1 MSETISKYIQDNA
14 KLLMKEAIVIM
25 KLINI
30 QKFLPVIIIALFVIG
45 AYITYKTPSKAVLP
59 EGFINAE
66 SDAQITQKMRNI
78 SGLNTSSTEKEGF
91 TTGTENTNTDR
102 CPNILIQHGSDI
114 FLYNSKVEKVP
125 GVNPIRF
132 KSLDDYS
139 EFMDWLQG
147 RGIRCPV
154 LFLQFSYDAQGNAV
168 YKMRPSPTDLQ
179 GGLSPNVPYS
189 PAPAALV
196 QMMDA
201 SRDNPPFNNEMYDGF
216 DPLNFNVGDYTSQ
229 DAAFREKELTMQY
242 SDNPMD
248 ANWGGV
254 NFSRA
259 FVGTGSYT
267 DRTRSNSLP
276 MYVSQKYIT
285 NSYAPAATT
294 PATTTPIPTTT
305 TTPIPST
312 TSTPIPPTTSTPI
325 PPTTSTP
332 IPSTTSTP
340 IPSTTSTPIP
350 PTTSTPIPPTTST
363 PIPPTTSTPI
373 PPTTSTPYYSTP
385 STSTTTSTGTTN

>member
-1 MSETISKYIQDNA
+1 MSGTISKYIQDNA
-14 KLLMKEAIVIM
+14 KLLMKEAIVLM
-25 KLINI
+25 KIIEI

-59 EGFINAE
+59 EGFVNAE
-66 SDAQITQKMRNI
+66 TDAEITQKLRNI
-78 SGLNTSSTEKEGF
+78 SGIKTSSTDKEGF
-91 TTGTENTNTDR
+91 TTGGEINNTDR

-139 EFMDWLQG
+139 EFMDWLYG

-201 SRDNPPFNNEMYDGF
+201 SRDNPPFNNQMYDGY
-216 DPLNFNVGDYTSQ
+216 DPLNFNIGDYTSQ
-229 DAAFREKELTMQY
+229 DAAFRAKELAMQY

-254 NFSRA
+254 NYSRSLA
-259 FVGTGSYT
+259 GSGMYSN
-267 DRTRSNSLP
+267 RTRSDSLP

-285 NSYAPAATT
+285 GNYDKAATTTAAATT
-294 PATTTPIPTTT
+294 PDVNAPAPTSTSTPASTPASTTTASTTTASTTAPTTASTTASAPIYTPTQTTT
-305 TTPIPST
+305 TTP
-312 TSTPIPPTTSTPI
+312 
-325 PPTTSTP
+325 
-332 IPSTTSTP
+332 
-340 IPSTTSTPIP
+340 
-350 PTTSTPIPPTTST
+350 
-363 PIPPTTSTPI
+363 
-373 PPTTSTPYYSTP
+373 YSTP
-385 STSTTTSTGTTN
+385 TTAPSTGRITGPSPNEPTQSPNPCPGPSCPTN